1 MKKTLHQQWSL
12 QFALAIAMIIF
23 ALMTSSALS
32 KTTPSLAAS
41 QHVQVSSLVP
51 GHVIPALA
59 HAIPLHATAAS
70 NLLHLSVGLKLRN
83 KDTLTQLIDQ
93 QNTPHSPLYQHFL
106 TPQEFTARFGPT
118 PEMVTDV
125 ERFLQSQKLTV
136 ESVTPNRLFINATGT
151 VGAANQAFNTV
162 IYDYSYKNNTVYAP
176 VNEPSV
182 PSNISPFIQ
191 NIGGLDNIPVEPHH
205 HINKNMKP
213 LVGPGGGYNP
223 NELRTAYGVTGLLN
237 AGYNGTGQTVAIF
250 ELDGYNPSDVDTYL
264 SNYNLGPA
272 KYSNVLVDGATN
284 TAGSGAIEVV
294 LDMEVMSALAPN
306 ANQKIYIAPNST
318 QGVNDAYNKIV
329 TDNIA
334 KVTSTSWGLCESAS
348 GSAELG
354 ALNNIFM
361 QGAAQGQATFAATGD
376 SGAYDCQ
383 GNSSSLAVDS
393 PAGDPYVV
401 GVGGT
406 HLTINTGGV
415 YSNES
420 AWGNSSNGSGGGGGV
435 SSYFTRPSYQTGTNL
450 TNAHRM
456 VPDVSADADP
466 ATGYSI
472 YCTSSASNCSGWLS
486 VGGTSAAAPLWAGIA
501 IDINQSLAAQG
512 KPVLGNAHVPL
523 YNLYNNAQTYTS
535 FHDVTTG
542 NNLYYQ
548 ASANYDLATGIGS
561 PNATSIAQALANG
574 TPGTPTP
581 QPTITPTSTPTRT
594 PTPTPIP
601 VPTATPVTPTPGNN
615 LLVNGGFEQGSVGWK
630 ESSKAGYEIV
640 DSTLP
645 HTGRMSAFLCGHN
658 NCVDAISQTVT
669 IPNNSSSLVLSY
681 WLRIVTSEHD
691 TRRCYDNFSASL
703 RTSSGTLI
711 KTLSTKCNVNADGW
725 VQYSFDVTSTLASY
739 RGQPVMVYFL
749 GTTDQYLPT
758 SFFVDDVVFGN
769 PSGV

>member
-1 MKKTLHQQWSL
+1 
-12 QFALAIAMIIF
+12 MIIF
-23 ALMTSSALS
+23 ALMTSTALS
-32 KTTPSLAAS
+32 RTTPSLAAS
-41 QHVQVSSLVP
+41 KHVQATNLVP

-59 HAIPLHATAAS
+59 HAIPLHATAA
-70 NLLHLSVGLKLRN
+70 NNVLQLSIGLKLHN
-83 KDTLTQLIDQ
+83 KDALTQLIEQ
-93 QNTPHSPLYQHFL
+93 QNNPHSPQYQHFL
-106 TPQEFTARFGPT
+106 TPQEFAARFGPT
-118 PEMVTDV
+118 PEMVTEV
-125 ERFLQSQKLTV
+125 ENFLKSQRLTV
-136 ESVTPNRLFINATGT
+136 ESVTPNRLFINAAGN
-151 VGAANQAFNTV
+151 VGQVNLAFNTV
-162 IYDYSYKNNTVYAP
+162 IYDYNYKNNTVYAP
-176 VNEPSV
+176 VNEPAV
-182 PSNISPFIQ
+182 PANVSPFIQ
-191 NIGGLDNIPVEPHH
+191 NIGGLDDIPIEPHH
-205 HINKNMKP
+205 HINKNARP

-223 NELRTAYGVTGLLN
+223 NELRTAYGVSGLIN

-250 ELDGYNPSDVDTYL
+250 ELDGYTPSDVNTYL
-264 SNYNLGPA
+264 NNYNLGAP

-284 TAGSGAIEVV
+284 TPGAGAIEVV
-294 LDMEVMSALAPN
+294 LDMEVVSALAPN

-334 KVTSTSWGLCESAS
+334 KVTSTSWGLCEAAS
-348 GSAELG
+348 GNAELG
-354 ALNNIFM
+354 ALNNIFT

-376 SGAYDCQ
+376 SGAYDCS
-383 GNSSSLAVDS
+383 GNSNSLAVDS

-415 YSNES
+415 YSSEA

-435 SSYFTRPSYQTGTNL
+435 SSYFTKPSYQTGTNL

-472 YCTSSASNCSGWLS
+472 YCTTSAANCGGWLS

-501 IDINQSLAAQG
+501 TDINQSLAAQG

-523 YNLYNNAQTYTS
+523 YNVYNGAQPYS
-535 FHDVTTG
+535 PFHDVTTG

-561 PNATSIAQALANG
+561 PNATVLAQALAGG
-574 TPGTPTP
+574 TSGTPTP
-581 QPTITPTSTPTRT
+581 QPTTTPTPVPTATPTPTRT
-594 PTPTPIP
+594 PTITPTPTA

-615 LLVNGGFEQGSVGWK
+615 LLINGNFEQGSTGWT

-640 DSTLP
+640 DGTLP
-645 HTGRMSAFLCGHN
+645 HTGRLGAFLCGHN
-658 NCVDAISQTVT
+658 NCADAIYQTVT

-681 WLRIVTSEHD
+681 WLRIITSQHD
-691 TRRCYDNFSASL
+691 SRRCYDNFSASL
-703 RTSSGTLI
+703 RTKSGTVI
-711 KTLSTKCNVNADGW
+711 KVLSTKCNINADGW
-725 VQYSFDVTSTLASY
+725 VQYNFDVTSTLANY
-739 RGQPVMVYFL
+739 RGQQVTLFFV

-758 SFFVDDVVFGN
+758 SFFVDDVIFGN
-769 PSGV
+769 PDGA